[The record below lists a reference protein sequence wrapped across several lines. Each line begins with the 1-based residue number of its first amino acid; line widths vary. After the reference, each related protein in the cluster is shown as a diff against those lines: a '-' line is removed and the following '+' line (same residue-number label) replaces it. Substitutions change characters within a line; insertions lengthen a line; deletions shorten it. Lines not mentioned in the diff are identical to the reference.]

1 MKLYAQKISIQDK
14 SNIIE
19 LRILLMLFIVW
30 IYHNP
35 DFSSYE
41 NKSLLIIFYKF
52 TTCLPIMCLFN
63 FVLTEIEFLTY
74 ILSQK
79 YIIIIYIKK
88 KRIYAI
94 FMCKH

>member
-1 MKLYAQKISIQDK
+1 
-14 SNIIE
+14 
-19 LRILLMLFIVW
+19 MLFIVW

-41 NKSLLIIFYKF
+41 NKSLLILFYKF
-52 TTCLPIMCLFN
+52 TTCLPIMYLFN

-79 YIIIIYIKK
+79 YIIYIKK
-88 KRIYAI
+88 KHEFMLYSYASI
-94 FMCKH
+94 NNLYL